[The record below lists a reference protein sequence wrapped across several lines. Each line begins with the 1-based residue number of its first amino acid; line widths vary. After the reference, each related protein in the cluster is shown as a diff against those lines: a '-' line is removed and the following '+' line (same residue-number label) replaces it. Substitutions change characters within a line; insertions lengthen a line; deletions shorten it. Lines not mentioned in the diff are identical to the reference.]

1 MRRSALLLALALALA
16 APRARCAGTGVSETT
31 PGGVA
36 GMEERLTLG
45 LRVQL
50 PRDKAFCENVVRLV
64 RQGRL
69 PAKLVDSAYL
79 WAVQRGRKYPFPAF
93 QYVIRQ
99 QAARLGVDLETPQKP

>member
-1 MRRSALLLALALALA
+1 MRRITLLLALALALA
-16 APRARCAGTGVSETT
+16 AAPRAHCAGGPETM

-36 GMEERLTLG
+36 GLEERLTLG
-45 LRVQL
+45 LRVRV

-64 RQGRL
+64 RQGQL

-93 QYVIRQ
+93 EHVIRL